1 MSDHR
6 IDLSALAKK
15 FDGGGH
21 SIFSPS
27 GSAMWSACSGSLIPN
42 LLQPDTAGIEAAY
55 GTVGHS
61 VGEIW
66 AKTHSKPAYLIGT
79 VERIVEGDQVFEI
92 TIDETMLEYVQVYYD
107 WVACLPGDHFVET
120 RVDFSDLTPIP
131 NQSGTADHCA
141 CSPGKLVLTDLKMG
155 VGVKVYAE
163 WNSQLLI
170 YAYGFFREYDFWY
183 DFQEIELRICQPR
196 LDHLDTFTVTRQQL
210 LDFAEHIRERAAAA
224 WALDAPRSPSEKGCQ
239 WCKVKRD
246 CGAHAAMVVRMSDG
260 VFDNL
265 DAPVTSAEVA
275 AVKDG
280 LDFGVPVNFTP
291 AAQLSVADLAAI
303 YRFKGVT
310 EKWLAEVGERLKQL
324 LKEGVDVPGYKLVQ
338 GKSSRSFPNQKA
350 ATEHLQF
357 LGLTFD
363 EIAPRQMVSPAQAED
378 LLLKQGYKRKML
390 PSLLNDVVQRAP
402 GAPTMV
408 PSTDKRPSL
417 LESSEGVF
425 DDLDGE

>member
-1 MSDHR
+1 MSDHHNKLNE
-6 IDLSALAKK
+6 IATAWGSS
-15 FDGGGH
+15 H

-27 GSAMWSACSGSLIPN
+27 GSGMWLNCLGSLIPN
-42 LLQPDTAGIEAAY
+42 VLAPDTAGFEAAE
-55 GTVGHS
+55 GTVAHGCGELWLKSGRRPDHL
-61 VGEIW
+61 VGTIEQ
-66 AKTHSKPAYLIGT
+66 
-79 VERIVEGDQVFEI
+79 VREGDQVFDI
-92 TIDETMLEYVQVYYD
+92 TIDDVMLEHVRNYYD
-107 WVACLPGDHFVET
+107 WCACLPGDHFVEV
-120 RVDFSDLTPIP
+120 RVDFSDLTPIQ
-131 NQSGTADHCA
+131 NQGGTCDHAA
-141 CSPGKLVLTDLKMG
+141 CQQGKLVVTDLKYG
-155 VGVKVYAE
+155 VGVKIYAE
-163 WNSQLLI
+163 GNTQALI
-170 YAYGFFREYDFWY
+170 YAYGFFREYDWMY

-196 LDHLDTFTVTRQQL
+196 LDHYDTWAVTREQL
-210 LDFAEHIRERAAAA
+210 LEFAEYVKQRAAAA
-224 WALDAPRSPSEKGCQ
+224 WVLDAPRSPGDKQCTF
-239 WCKVKRD
+239 CKVKAD

-280 LDFGVPVNFTP
+280 LDFGVPVNFAP

-425 DDLDGE
+425 GDLDGE